1 MGFVLLAK
9 LLDGALS
16 PLRYTAPQ
24 PFKDKHLL
32 FSLLPIVVS
41 RADSGGARRALDVHC
56 VCTVHA
62 LVQSEFW
69 VLTILWLA
77 PYKPPTNKST

>member
-1 MGFVLLAK
+1 MCVCLYSKYGNSKHVF
-9 LLDGALS
+9 LS
-16 PLRYTAPQ
+16 
-24 PFKDKHLL
+24 FKDKHLL

-41 RADSGGARRALDVHC
+41 RADSDGARRALDVHC
-56 VCTVHA
+56 VCTIHA

-77 PYKPPTNKST
+77 PNKPPNNKST